1 MEPVEAAIPPAPQG
15 WRRGHLGS
23 TVPHSQQEDCTGC
36 MRVALTYPRMR
47 RRANAGGDLC
57 SPKPRAPGRGR
68 GPPRGC
74 PGSWAQPGLSTCRDG
89 RGGAPTPDRPSGGG
103 AAAPSTVPRDAAAVA
118 GLARG
123 RTGQVA
129 LRCTTRQRPCSRP
142 ARTLER
148 EPWSASR
155 TKGTPLVPASR
166 LRPAHHPHPPL
177 LDDDPSGHQRLL
189 RRMLPAPPDRMPRQ
203 RRRDG
208 RARGDGARQAKGVQG
223 ALRIPSVSC
232 PPVPGGRG
240 TCGGSGGGGSSNW
253 ASAVATGVSLPR
265 GQWPMRRP

>member
-1 MEPVEAAIPPAPQG
+1 MPVATSAVPSRVLQDGVVDRLAAALVPGPSLACPPAGTAGAVHPPLTAPQG
-15 WRRGHLGS
+15 EAPRRPRPSRGTRPPSRVWRG
-23 TVPHSQQEDCTGC
+23 
-36 MRVALTYPRMR
+36 A
-47 RRANAGGDLC
+47 
-57 SPKPRAPGRGR
+57 APGR
-68 GPPRGC
+68 
-74 PGSWAQPGLSTCRDG
+74 
-89 RGGAPTPDRPSGGG
+89 
-103 AAAPSTVPRDAAAVA
+103 
-118 GLARG
+118 
-123 RTGQVA
+123 VA

-166 LRPAHHPHPPL
+166 LRPPHHPHPPL